1 MKKPTLAVLFLINF
15 ARLFAQ
21 SEIEAVPIF
30 AFDQRN
36 LGDKALGLSLGTDI
50 PLFYQTLSGS
60 TAPANL
66 SLGGFLALDLDFYLN
81 NNWLLGGR
89 LRGSFNATPN
99 GNIVFLVPILF
110 KGTYEI
116 KFWPFSVPLWM
127 GAGISFI
134 SFKQA
139 FEVNPA
145 LQLGSGFYYHVSSQW
160 GFGLN
165 LNYLWIAQLYS
176 GNESPGISSDQS
188 RLANFLDIGLSAV
201 FHF

>member
-1 MKKPTLAVLFLINF
+1 MKKTIVAALLIVNLTALFS
-15 ARLFAQ
+15 Q
-21 SEIEAVPIF
+21 QEIEAVPIF

-36 LGDKALGLSLGTDI
+36 LGDKALTLGLGTNI
-50 PLFYQTLSGS
+50 ALFYQDLAFNSY
-60 TAPANL
+60 PPNL

-89 LRGSFNATPN
+89 VRGSFNATPN
-99 GNIVFLVPILF
+99 GNIIFLVPILF

-116 KFWPFSVPLWM
+116 KFWPFSVPFWL
-127 GAGISFI
+127 GGGITFV

-145 LQLGSGFYYHVSSQW
+145 LQFGSGIYYHVSSQW

-165 LNYLWIAQLYS
+165 INYLWIAQVYS
-176 GNESPGISSDQS
+176 GNEAAGIGTDQS
-188 RLANFLDIGLSAV
+188 RFANFLDIGLSAV